1 MGTVS
6 LPSSGTNSVPHPLDP
21 LADRFPRTLCR
32 IFPRSLQS
40 TSHWE
45 VPKACYSPSLTVQ
58 RGPGHLHLKVASTLP
73 EHIDAT
79 SSMVITHLNLRC
91 HVSGRVTIPQWH
103 LWLGQGLPVPKVPQ
117 KKSTNGQK
125 KSTINQWRSIRQK
138 PKKKSKNPKEK
149 RPKKKKKV
157 VRGSS
162 ASRVTPSTPGWLGWP
177 DCSNAEYRA
186 VGAYI

>member
-6 LPSSGTNSVPHPLDP
+6 LPSSGTNSLPHPLDP

-103 LWLGQGLPVPKVPQ
+103 LWLGQGLPVPKVPP
-117 KKSTNGQK
+117 KKSRPKVK
-125 KSTINQWRSIRQK
+125 KNRQSINEDRLD
-138 PKKKSKNPKEK
+138 KNPKIQENQKEK
-149 RPKKKKKV
+149 IQK
-157 VRGSS
+157 
-162 ASRVTPSTPGWLGWP
+162 
-177 DCSNAEYRA
+177 
-186 VGAYI
+186 